1 MRSSAGE
8 CTMQCRIEHEHR
20 IKMAVTVQRRREFDV
35 DISIS
40 VEYKEVL
47 ILEILLLCTVLLV
60 GLCASDMV
68 LKRSICPGVLTKEE
82 SPKS

>member
-1 MRSSAGE
+1 MRSSAGQ
-8 CTMQCRIEHEHR
+8 CTMQCRIEHEHS

-60 GLCASDMV
+60 CASDMV